1 MRRREDL
8 PMSKHS
14 LNLFEGD
21 FGKLRDLHGR
31 LGAGKV
37 IRLLVRGHI
46 SRAEERAAQRMPP
59 VPADEAENEDLDK
72 EIV

>member
-1 MRRREDL
+1 MRRKEDQ
-8 PMSKHS
+8 PMTKHS
-14 LNLFEGD
+14 LNLLAGD
-21 FGKLRDLHGR
+21 FNKLRDMHGR

-59 VPADEAENEDLDK
+59 VPTEEVGNEDLDK
-72 EIV
+72 EIA